1 MDLYTVIK
9 NKSKTVFMKKSKY
22 VDYAVILAALSNR
35 KKRRMEKANIILAHP
50 VKNVSI
56 SAKQQPTNVAA

>member
-1 MDLYTVIK
+1 
-9 NKSKTVFMKKSKY
+9 MKKSKY

-35 KKRRMEKANIILAHP
+35 KKRRMEKANIKLAHP

-56 SAKQQPTNVAA
+56 SAKQHPTNVAA

>member
-1 MDLYTVIK
+1 MKSITI

-35 KKRRMEKANIILAHP
+35 KKRRMEKANIKLAHP

-56 SAKQQPTNVAA
+56 SAKQHPTNVAA